1 MTVKPTKLKK
11 TVSLSDSDEDNKEN
25 DTVCISPGKAN
36 ITKEKFSR
44 KQFFRLEIDFS
55 SQMLN
60 KMNS

>member
-36 ITKEKFSR
+36 ITKACFQAFS
-44 KQFFRLEIDFS
+44 FLRLKANFS
-55 SQMLN
+55 SLMLN
-60 KMNS
+60 IMNS